1 MTNIKYLK
9 NKLIALV
16 LALVFVLAALAG
28 CGSGNGT
35 DTSSD
40 VSVNSSAEESSDVS
54 SEVSSESSEVSED
67 SSEVSEESS
76 EDVSEESSEDVS
88 EESSEDVSE
97 ESSEDVSDESSKE
110 ESKPG
115 FDDTSWEDKSWAKGW
130 KPSPFDYGY
139 PTPENI
145 EDNIFWDSLVYT
157 GYNIQKHIDDGLMWE
172 YILAGYKGDYG
183 WLSEIGYAGGS
194 LGYETTEEGLPDIEF
209 FNNHGLVCA
218 SYIAYVYFN
227 YIPNVV
233 GINVDCLEKPEIAY
247 SAQEW
252 YKACLKWVED
262 GYSRTI
268 DFKATKVGGY
278 TKFEPAEE
286 IPIGSIICMRNI
298 DNEKIYCRHV
308 AIYAGYKN
316 GYHWVYHVGNDNG
329 PEFCAMERMS
339 FGEGAQWPF
348 AIFATPEF
356 ILEQM

>member
-1 MTNIKYLK
+1 MTNIKYLR

-16 LALVFVLAALAG
+16 LALVFVLAVLAG
-28 CGSGNGT
+28 CGSGNSS

-40 VSVNSSAEESSDVS
+40 ESVNSSNEPSVPTEESSNTS
-54 SEVSSESSEVSED
+54 SEVSDESSEASDESSEVSDE
-67 SSEVSEESS
+67 SSEVSDESS
-76 EDVSEESSEDVS
+76 DT
-88 EESSEDVSE
+88 
-97 ESSEDVSDESSKE
+97 SDESSKE

-115 FDDTSWEDKSWAKGW
+115 FDNPDWPDKSWAKGW

-145 EDNIFWDSLVYT
+145 ENNIFWDSLVYT

-172 YILAGYKGDYG
+172 YILANYKSDYG

-194 LGYETTEEGLPDIEF
+194 FGYETTEEGLPDIEF
-209 FNNHGLVCA
+209 FNKHGLVCA

-233 GINVDCLEKPEIAY
+233 GINVDCLQKPEIAY
-247 SAQEW
+247 SAQDW
-252 YKACLKWVED
+252 YKACQKWVED

-298 DNEKIYCRHV
+298 DSEKIYCRHV

-348 AIFATPEF
+348 AVFATPDF
-356 ILEQM
+356 ILEKI